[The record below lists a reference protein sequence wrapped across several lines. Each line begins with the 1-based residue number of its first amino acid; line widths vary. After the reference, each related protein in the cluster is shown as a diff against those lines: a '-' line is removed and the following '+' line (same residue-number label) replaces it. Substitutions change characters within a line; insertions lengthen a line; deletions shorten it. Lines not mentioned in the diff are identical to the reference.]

1 MQKKVTTKEEN
12 VKNNNLK
19 PKKKRRRIV
28 VIILVILLLVIITA
42 GFWFGYRVYKNGGG
56 LQGVLATIVGHDE
69 NTLKNLPKVYC
80 LVTGQSQ
87 NLTDTIMLCSYDP
100 KTQEAS
106 ILSIPRDTFVGKN
119 KKNATGS
126 DKINALY
133 QISPEK
139 TVEAVSKL
147 TGIDIKYYLNI
158 DTEALREVV
167 DSIGGV
173 YFDVPINMDYDDSS
187 QGLHIHLKKGYQL
200 LDGDKAEQVLRFRH
214 NNNGTSYPTEYGDND
229 LGRMRTQRDFLQ
241 AVIKKLATPSTLT
254 KVNDFVKI
262 ANKNVTTNLDLSL
275 AKDYAPYAI
284 EFKSENLKTATLP
297 GTPELCNGVWIY
309 TQDANETK
317 QVVEELFGSQND
329 DTKSNSE
336 NDTKNTISK
345 NITTNTSKKITEQEK
360 KENSKIKIEILNGT
374 SDNSRLS
381 TLKDKLKEYGYN
393 VTKIGITTNTSKTTI
408 INRTGKSSTI
418 ISSIK
423 KVLGDIGVSSTGS
436 DNSNVDI
443 TIIIG
448 KDY

>member
-1 MQKKVTTKEEN
+1 MRKKSDTKEGKMDN
-12 VKNNNLK
+12 KNFK
-19 PKKKRRRIV
+19 PKKKKKNKV
-28 VIILVILLLVIITA
+28 LLTILVILLILLILA
-42 GFWFGYRVYKNGGG
+42 GSWFGYRVYKNGGG

-119 KKNATGS
+119 KKSATGF

-133 QISPEK
+133 QTGPEK
-139 TVEAVSKL
+139 TKQAVEKL

-158 DTEALREVV
+158 DTESLREVV

-173 YFDVPINMDYDDSS
+173 YFDVPIDMDYDDPT
-187 QGLHIHLKKGYQL
+187 QNLHIHMKKGYQL
-200 LDGDKAEQVLRFRH
+200 LDGNKAEQVVRFRH

-241 AVIKKLATPSTLT
+241 AVVKKLATPATLT
-254 KVNDFVKI
+254 KINDLIKI

-275 AKDYAPYAI
+275 AKDYAPYAV

-309 TQDANETK
+309 THDTSETK
-317 QVVEELFGSQND
+317 KVVEELFGNKD
-329 DTKSNSE
+329 DNKKDTSE
-336 NDTKNTISK
+336 SDTN
-345 NITTNTSKKITEQEK
+345 NNNNNTNTSKKITEQEK

-374 SDNSRLS
+374 SDNSKLS
-381 TLKDKLKEYGYN
+381 KLKDKLKEYGYN
-393 VTKIGITTNTSKTTI
+393 VTKTGITTNTSKTTI
-408 INRTGKSSTI
+408 INRTGKSSTT

-423 KVLGDIGVSSTGS
+423 SILGSIGVSSTGS
-436 DNSNVDI
+436 NNSNVDI